1 MKITLD
7 FDPSDEKDIDQLI
20 ETLKGLGVL
29 KKVEKDRHR
38 HVHTLP
44 VHVLSNYNTSP
55 NIEYRHTDALEKAGI
70 ATIGQLYN
78 HFGEKGSKK
87 IKGIG
92 EITEARIY
100 AAINSLYSQIS

>member
-1 MKITLD
+1 MRMTLD

-29 KKVEKDRHR
+29 KKVEDDRFR
-38 HVHTLP
+38 LVHTLP
-44 VHVLSNYNTSP
+44 VHVLGNYNASP
-55 NIEYRHTDALEKAGI
+55 NIEYRYIDALEKAGI
-70 ATIGQLYN
+70 ATIGQVYE
-78 HFGEKGSKK
+78 HFCEKGSKK

-100 AAINSLYSQIS
+100 AAINSLYSRIS